1 MGSSDFVYNIEF
13 TQFSNNKHACFLMK
27 ISVFKDEVLNDTIGD
42 EVLGW
47 FD

>member
-1 MGSSDFVYNIEF
+1 VRNAIQLNCFFNSILKLK
-13 TQFSNNKHACFLMK
+13 TRLFSGK

-47 FD
+47 FV

>member
-1 MGSSDFVYNIEF
+1 MRA
-13 TQFSNNKHACFLMK
+13 TKFSGVNPCKFFKNCKNAFSLVK
-27 ISVFKDEVLNDTIGD
+27 ISIFEDEVLNDTIGD

>member
-13 TQFSNNKHACFLMK
+13 IPFSNNKHACFLMK
-27 ISVFKDEVLNDTIGD
+27 ISVFTDEVLNYTIGD

-47 FD
+47 